1 MHKTERPHHSIC
13 LGARATRTTPHR
25 GRCPSPTQARDHTCP
40 SDRTLQSSL
49 LQTSRQPTRPSGAG
63 ASPRCLE
70 GGPRPGPQ
78 DSELQVPRTQLF
90 LSGRT
95 TPSLGDRG
103 AGLSAGGAKRPAP
116 CPGSA
121 LGQRGG
127 TPDRAGQRLSAA
139 PGWLSLAGCAFIRR
153 GRPGPG
159 ACVPSAGPRSGP
171 QAAGSGQ
178 PRPGAGVRAGL
189 RGPLSSEQ
197 GHSRACGRWLLSPWL
212 PAWAGPP
219 PQGLRGDVGPH
230 CRSQILSLNQSL

>member
-95 TPSLGDRG
+95 TPSLGDREQVC
-103 AGLSAGGAKRPAP
+103 LLEEQ
-116 CPGSA
+116 SA
-121 LGQRGG
+121 LHPVLVQHW
-127 TPDRAGQRLSAA
+127 DSE
-139 PGWLSLAGCAFIRR
+139 
-153 GRPGPG
+153 
-159 ACVPSAGPRSGP
+159 AGP
-171 QAAGSGQ
+171 QTGQ
-178 PRPGAGVRAGL
+178 G
-189 RGPLSSEQ
+189 RG
-197 GHSRACGRWLLSPWL
+197 
-212 PAWAGPP
+212 
-219 PQGLRGDVGPH
+219 
-230 CRSQILSLNQSL
+230 